1 MKFIKAYNLVMED
14 KERIIQGSQAVI
26 DLLTNTTKL
35 DDEISKFDDELN
47 LTADLVSILVKENL
61 KTSDSL
67 DDYNKK
73 YEELSSSYEKLK
85 SKREALMEQKNS
97 RQAQALK
104 MKFFVSNL
112 KQLDDKLSDWNEHVW
127 MLLVDSATVHRDR
140 SITLK
145 FQDGKEI

>member
-1 MKFIKAYNLVMED
+1 M
-14 KERIIQGSQAVI
+14 Q
-26 DLLTNTTKL
+26 
-35 DDEISKFDDELN
+35 
-47 LTADLVSILVKENL
+47 
-61 KTSDSL
+61 
-67 DDYNKK
+67 
-73 YEELSSSYEKLK
+73 K
-85 SKREALMEQKNS
+85 SGQKNS